1 MFLKYV
7 NKILLVISNVAVSK
21 RACCTSFVFL
31 WYSSTGI
38 ILGTTIFS
46 CVEFSPYKIQVFVC
60 FFFVSDP
67 RVKGWLLLENY
78 TPTFIFSALYL
89 LIVWL
94 GPKYMRNKQPFSCR
108 GILVIY
114 NLGLTLLSLYM
125 FYEVREKGLLRL
137 ILWCL
142 F

>member
-1 MFLKYV
+1 MQLALWPLIKGLAALPLSFFGIPALKAIWVQLFLD
-7 NKILLVISNVAVSK
+7 LLNS
-21 RACCTSFVFL
+21 
-31 WYSSTGI
+31 
-38 ILGTTIFS
+38 
-46 CVEFSPYKIQVFVC
+46 SPYKILVFVWFC
-60 FFFVSDP
+60 LFVSDP

-78 TPTFIFSALYL
+78 TPTFIFSVLYL

-94 GPKYMRNKQPFSCR
+94 GPKYMRNKQPFLCR

-125 FYEVREKGLLRL
+125 FYEVREKGLVRL
-137 ILWCL
+137 ILQCL

>member
-1 MFLKYV
+1 MLF
-7 NKILLVISNVAVSK
+7 VISNVARSK
-21 RACCTSFVFL
+21 RACWTSFVLL
-31 WYSSTGI
+31 WYSSTGSV
-38 ILGTTIFS
+38 LVTAIFR
-46 CVEFSPYKIQVFVC
+46 CVEFFLQNLSVC
-60 FFFVSDP
+60 MFLFVSDP

-78 TPTFIFSALYL
+78 TPTFIFSVLYL

-125 FYEVREKGLLRL
+125 FYEVRGKGLGSLVL
-137 ILWCL
+137 QCL